1 MNAKLGSLFIT
12 SVLLLSTSLVHAGT
26 ANITES
32 EYGEKWPLTV
42 AGGALSCKPVGS
54 LGIVTFTANGKTYAV
69 NGTAMGQA
77 KKNGWKEIDE
87 IWKPNPT
94 IPGTK
99 IDMEPILDKGLSLCK

>member
-1 MNAKLGSLFIT
+1 MKAKSGVLFTT
-12 SVLLLSTSLVHAGT
+12 SVLLLSTSFVHAGT
-26 ANITES
+26 ASIAES

-42 AGGALSCKPVGS
+42 TEGTLSCKPIGS

-87 IWKPNPT
+87 IWKPNPS
-94 IPGTK
+94 IPGTR
-99 IDMEPILDKGLSLCK
+99 INMGPILDKGLSLCK